1 MNIPKRRLIFLICA
15 LVVGSFTG
23 LSQDFKFGKVS
34 KAELLEDSH
43 PTHTEAEAAMLYR
56 EINTSINYNKEKG
69 FFLVTEVFERVK
81 IYSQNGFDW
90 GTVEVAL
97 YTSTG
102 GNKETLSGLKAY
114 TYYILSDKIEKVKLS
129 NSDVFDE
136 KTSNHWNTKKFTMP
150 SLKKGCIVEYK
161 YKVKSPFIGK
171 IDEFRFQ
178 EVIPLNKLKVRFE
191 APEYYNYRSHRRG
204 WLPFNIETERK
215 EITIT
220 NLSAD
225 RNSLGGGRAIS
236 SAGGK
241 SQLKYMQNISEVEM
255 DKVPPLPIEAY
266 AGNIRNYATSLN
278 YELEFVKFPNS
289 IVETYSTDWESV
301 SNTIYQ
307 AGSFG
312 DQLDKSGYFEK
323 ELDQALNGASEP
335 DERMLRIFEFVKQK
349 MNWNGYVGIYTDE
362 DVKKAFSLGTG
373 NTADINLMLTAM
385 FRYAGFNAN
394 PVLLSTKSNGIPI
407 FPTVNG
413 FNYVISA
420 VETDGGT
427 LLFDATNKYSEPN
440 ILDKNL
446 LNWQGRIVRKNK
458 SSNWVSLNP
467 SKLAVEAFMVNATV
481 GADGTVSGSI
491 KNQFTGNIALENR
504 RDFSGLSESDT
515 GEELKGRYKQLSISE
530 VAFENLENPYQPLK
544 LNFNFSSQ
552 NFVEEINGNL
562 YVSPLLFLCMEE
574 NPFNQEDR
582 KFPVVYGYPSKKRY
596 IVSIN
601 IPEGYKVESL
611 PLGTKASMGD
621 SVVAFK
627 YLLSENSNKIQLSA
641 EFSINRYFVSP
652 EEYSDLKKFYQYMI
666 DKEDEKIVLSKI

>member
-15 LVVGSFTG
+15 LVVSSFTG
-23 LSQDFKFGKVS
+23 LSQGFKFGKVS

-43 PTHTEAEAAMLYR
+43 PIHTEAEAAMLYR
-56 EINTSINYNKEKG
+56 EIKTSINYNKEKG

-90 GTVEVAL
+90 GTVEVGL

-102 GNKETLSGLKAY
+102 GNRETLSGLKAY
-114 TYYILSDKIEKVKLS
+114 TYYILSDNIEKVKLS
-129 NSDVFDE
+129 NSDVFEE

-150 SLKKGCIVEYK
+150 SLKKGCIIEYK
-161 YKVKSPFIGK
+161 YKVKSPFINK
-171 IDEFRFQ
+171 IDEFSFQ
-178 EVIPLNKLKVRFE
+178 EVIPLNKLKMRFE

-215 EITIT
+215 EKTIT

-225 RNSLGGGRAIS
+225 RKSFGAYRAVS
-236 SAGGK
+236 TDGGK
-241 SQLKYMQNISEVEM
+241 SQMKYMQNISEVEM
-255 DKVPPLPIEAY
+255 DNVPPLPNEAY
-266 AGNIRNYATSLN
+266 AGNIRNYATSLK
-278 YELEFVKFPNS
+278 YELEFVKFPNA

-301 SNTIYQ
+301 SNRIYQ

-312 DQLDKSGYFEK
+312 DQLDKNGYFEK
-323 ELDQALNGASEP
+323 ELHQALNGVSEL
-335 DERMLRIFEFVKQK
+335 DERMLRIFEFVKGK
-349 MNWNGYVGIYTDE
+349 MSWNGYVGIYTDE
-362 DVKKAFSLGTG
+362 GVKKAFSLGTG

-420 VETDGGT
+420 VETDEGP

-481 GADGTVSGSI
+481 GVDGTISGSI
-491 KNQFTGNIALENR
+491 KNQFTGNIAMENR
-504 RDFSGLSESDT
+504 RDFSGLSENDA

-601 IPEGYKVESL
+601 IPEGYKIESL
-611 PLGTKASMGD
+611 PLGTKATMGD
-621 SVVAFK
+621 SVVTFK
-627 YLLSENSNKIQLSA
+627 YLLSENSNKIQISA

-666 DKEDEKIVLSKI
+666 DKENEKIVLSKI